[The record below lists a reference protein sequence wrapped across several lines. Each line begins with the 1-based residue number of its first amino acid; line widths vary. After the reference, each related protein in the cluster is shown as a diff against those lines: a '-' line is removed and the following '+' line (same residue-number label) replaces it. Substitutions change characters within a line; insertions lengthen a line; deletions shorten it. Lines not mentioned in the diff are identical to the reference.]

1 MTIQPGPFEQASP
14 FQQLNPLTEQPFGD
28 PSRAVKQSLKSNVG
42 EISPAL
48 FAAGARTNLTREE
61 RNLIETWSSI
71 KGTHEK
77 LMKMNNKKA
86 SESFK
91 KLSKEDQETLT
102 AYYKVDYAN
111 KAHKDLIVEDPA
123 IRKLFGLDNGFSPGD
138 LFKSPLRALMGA
150 AGQYGRAFNTP
161 YTMAQQAVTNR
172 ENFWSRSNFEMSFDG
187 DYSYDENLKEQLENK
202 HGKELGFVAMH
213 LLAGKTPGEI
223 IDAWGPNDGAILEA
237 VNQVFN
243 EPDKIAGI
251 MDEFDRARLSPG
263 RHVARWV
270 NKTFDR
276 DAEQRFG
283 LMSGKTAFKGVS
295 GTVDLAFQIFADPLT
310 YLTAGRSTIFKANRL
325 TKALETSR
333 DVVAHFADPSVARY
347 FEGFGE
353 RIGEY
358 AAASKAGNARE
369 ANKLKDQIQSR
380 YPQHGTPE
388 EIKFWADLDVT
399 DFNSFKS
406 KFTDEEPQAFAYL
419 TQGRVVGV
427 SFAKNGAVYAK
438 PTREITLKA
447 KEKVKEVFR
456 GKAAFDQLDEAGTTK
471 LLDELGKADGAN
483 YSDIEK
489 TIQDATG
496 TGVKRFLKR
505 LEYQF
510 SLHPGSK
517 GVRTDERFIDTI
529 ETLKQQANL
538 VFKNKVLA
546 GLYTEHFI
554 SSTQAERILLKK
566 NLDILTFRSAGIHGL
581 PGGQKYIDAEIN
593 SRYGDGLFGVRD
605 ELAQPAQFGT
615 EFADGSILGPIQPAQ
630 LKDAISPINW
640 RLASQF
646 VAYNQLRA
654 DKKLDVATASRLIG
668 GAYNSKVV
676 AEFMDKWSLL
686 TLFPQ
691 LGIRSGID
699 EGFLYTLTA
708 TAPELREFVRAQK
721 YGKSFT
727 AATGS
732 NKSIGPIKNTLQGG
746 LSKLTGRGIGPV
758 RTISKK
764 ERDDINAQVDESY
777 YDGNFSNRQEANDFA
792 NREFMKLAVA
802 KYGDN
807 LDDASKEYLYD
818 LGQLNPQYLADSSA
832 LKIID
837 ATLNQ
842 TTFRSSEKLISK
854 KNSDKSLDDAMLTP
868 SGLFEIKKLKHMPDE
883 TVDAE
888 MFHHFITRFNQN
900 GFEIGGKKNPNT
912 NPARLFIA
920 NNGLKTTQ
928 DVDRAVFQFLEA
940 VGFRFNDGA
949 WSISNKK
956 VGDVQKFINTSTHF
970 AKFDGLS
977 DVKKVEGFIRD
988 TFKDLYVAFH
998 GDVNQFN
1005 ANLIK
1010 VFQPFINGSVKNH
1023 RDILDKIIRNED
1035 VLFPSGK
1042 INIPSYSKL
1051 IKNHKPK
1058 DEIVSDL
1065 TDVKLGFEGNF
1076 RKWGDG
1082 LFEGMARQN
1091 DDMVRVPIV
1100 QAHYVLSR
1108 RQNATQQTE
1117 YANAIAQKLI
1127 KQGVDPANAATQGR
1141 LVSKEFFTTR
1151 ALTEA
1156 TNRVLKYA
1164 DNPDVRTVFA
1174 YNIRTV
1180 GRFYRAVEDFHRRM
1194 YRLVK
1199 ENKLNTIYRMRLLGQ
1214 GLDATGDVHQ
1224 DTNGERYV
1232 VLPMDDVIYGAVDGT
1247 LRMLTNDEVSVR
1259 QPLFNDITFNLTAG
1273 NPSFQTDAG
1282 VPYLSGPAGSIS
1294 VLAVKSLLGNFS
1306 NSPKILNAAEDLDQW
1321 TLGSMGD
1328 NVTLK
1333 GSLTPK
1339 FVNNIWKMLSPD
1351 ERSQQEV
1358 SAYMQ
1363 ALAYNQANDLGINPE
1378 DYYDK
1383 ETKIT
1388 DQARLDE
1395 DKRNYLQTIK
1405 ISAHNI
1411 IVTRALLGMIL
1422 PFAVQTKDT
1431 KDLPTYLKETGI
1443 VSMKSSFYEVL
1454 DQVKLK
1460 YPDVDNHYELALAT
1474 WMGKNPGKIAYLVST
1489 DQETV
1494 KPLIAYSNE
1503 MQDWAITNAKDIE
1516 KYGNGALMFAPN
1528 TGEFSPGVYKW
1539 AEASGIVNKIPENK
1553 TATGYIED
1561 YYQDL
1566 MLKEYVNAYYDIQDQ
1581 EAEDLRNVPFESAD
1595 LRRASL
1601 KAYEDWRKEY
1611 KIGVPGLEDYIASGK
1626 DDGDASDFIQSA
1638 YNYVN
1643 SPNADVKPDVKQ
1655 KVNEAYTIFNEFIE
1669 YANYI
1674 NSLDPSGAAD
1684 MKRVKKAEAQ
1694 EKIKKLIAAD
1704 TSKTIEQYY
1713 KYGLLKMMNAKSR
1726 DAQPSIGRNVV
1737 KKVGN

>member
-1 MTIQPGPFEQASP
+1 VTIQPGPFEQPSP
-14 FQQLNPLTEQPFGD
+14 FQQPSQFTQQPSAN
-28 PSRAVKQSLKSNVG
+28 PSRAVKQSLKPIVG
-42 EISPAL
+42 EVSPAL
-48 FAAGARTNLTREE
+48 LAAGARTNLTREE
-61 RNLIETWSSI
+61 RNLIENWASI

-86 SESFK
+86 TESFK
-91 KLSKEDQETLT
+91 KLSKEDQDVLQ

-123 IRKLFGLDNGFSPGD
+123 KRKLLGLDNGFSVGD
-138 LFKSPLRALMGA
+138 FFKSPLRALMATG
-150 AGQYGRAFNTP
+150 GQYERAFNAP
-161 YTMAQQAVTNR
+161 YTMAQDVVVNNR
-172 ENFWSRSNFEMSFDG
+172 EDFWSRSNFEMSFDG

-243 EPDKIAGI
+243 EPDKIANI

-263 RHVARWV
+263 RQVARWV
-270 NKTFDR
+270 NKKFDI
-276 DAEQRFG
+276 DAEERFG
-283 LMSGKTAFKGVS
+283 LVSGKTAFKVGS
-295 GTVDLAFQIFADPLT
+295 GAIDLAFQIFADPLT

-333 DVVAHFADPSVARY
+333 DVVAHFADPSVAKY
-347 FEGFGE
+347 FEGYGE

-380 YPQHGTPE
+380 YPEHGTPE
-388 EIKFWADLDVT
+388 EIKLWADKGVT
-399 DFNSFKS
+399 DFDSFKAEFVS
-406 KFTDEEPQAFAYL
+406 EGKEEFSRL
-419 TQGRVVGV
+419 IQGRVVGTA
-427 SFAKNGAVYAK
+427 FAKNGAVYAK

-471 LLDELGKADGAN
+471 FLDELGKADGAN

-489 TIQDATG
+489 TIQETAG
-496 TGVKRFLKR
+496 KGVKRFLKR

-510 SLHPGSK
+510 SLHPGDK

-538 VFKNKVLA
+538 VFKDKVLA

-581 PGGQKYIDAEIN
+581 PNGQKYIDAEIN
-593 SRYGDGLFGVRD
+593 SRYGDGLYGVTDEIAHPAHFGST
-605 ELAQPAQFGT
+605 PI
-615 EFADGSILGPIQPAQ
+615 DGSIRGPIQPGQ

-676 AEFMDKWSLL
+676 ADFMDKWSLL

-691 LGIRSGID
+691 LGIRSAID

-708 TAPELREFVRAQK
+708 TAPELREFVKAQR
-721 YGKSFT
+721 YGKSFA

-732 NKSIGPIKNTLQGG
+732 NKATGPIKDFLQSG
-746 LSKLTGRGIGPV
+746 LSKLTGKGIGPV

-764 ERDDINAQVDESY
+764 ERDDVNARIDEAY
-777 YDGNFSNRQEANDFA
+777 YDGDYASRYEANQTA
-792 NREFMKLAVA
+792 KREFMKLGTA

-807 LDDASKEYLYD
+807 IDDESREYLHD
-818 LGQLNPQYLADSSA
+818 LGEFNPQFLADSTS
-832 LKIID
+832 LKVID
-837 ATLNQ
+837 ATMNQ
-842 TTFRSSEKLISK
+842 QTIRGAEHLISK
-854 KNSDKSLDDAMLTP
+854 KNSDLSLEEARLTP
-868 SGLFEIKKLKHMPDE
+868 SGLYEIKQLKNMPDE
-883 TVDAE
+883 QIDAE
-888 MFHHFITRFNQN
+888 MYHQFIRRFNQN
-900 GFEIGGKKNPNT
+900 GFEIGGAKNPNT
-912 NPARLFIA
+912 DPARLFIA
-920 NNGLKTTQ
+920 NNGLETTQ
-928 DVDRAVFQFLEA
+928 DVDRAVAQFLEA
-940 VGFRFNDGA
+940 VGFRFRDGA
-949 WSISNKK
+949 WDISNKK
-956 VGDVQKFINTSTHF
+956 LGDVQRFINSSTHF

-977 DVKKVEGFIRD
+977 DVQKVEGFIRD
-988 TFKDLYVAFH
+988 TFADLYVAFH
-998 GDVNQFN
+998 GDINKFN
-1005 ANLIK
+1005 ANLVK
-1010 VFQPFINGSVKNH
+1010 VFQPFIKGYH
-1023 RDILDKIIRNED
+1023 RDHKKILNEISRNQD

-1042 INIPSYSKL
+1042 IKIPSYSKL
-1051 IKNHKPK
+1051 VRDYRPEK
-1058 DEIVSDL
+1058 EIVSDL
-1065 TDVKLGFEGNF
+1065 TDVKLGFEGNL

-1082 LFEGMARQN
+1082 AFEGMSRQN
-1091 DDMVRVPIV
+1091 DDMVRAPIV
-1100 QAHYVLSR
+1100 HAHYILSR
-1108 RQNATQQTE
+1108 KKSAIE
-1117 YANAIAQKLI
+1117 EAGYADDIAEKLV
-1127 KQGVDPANAATQGR
+1127 KQGFDPDQALAQGKAI
-1141 LVSKEFFTTR
+1141 SKEFFTNR
-1151 ALTEA
+1151 AITEA

-1164 DNPDVRTVFA
+1164 DNPDIRTVFA

-1199 ENKLNTIYRMRLLGQ
+1199 ENKLNTIYRLRLMNQ
-1214 GLDATGDVHQ
+1214 GLDATGDVHE
-1224 DTNGERYV
+1224 DSNGEKYL

-1247 LRMLTNDEVSVR
+1247 LRMLTNNEASVR

-1294 VLAVKSLLGNFS
+1294 VLAVKSLLGNFRTTA
-1306 NSPKILNAAEDLDQW
+1306 NAAEDLDQW

-1328 NVTLK
+1328 NVSLR

-1363 ALAYNQANDLGINPE
+1363 ALAYNQANDLGIDPT
-1378 DYYDK
+1378 DK
-1383 ETKIT
+1383 KYRDENGVVN
-1388 DQARLDE
+1388 QALLDE
-1395 DKRNYLQTIK
+1395 DKRKYLDTIK

-1431 KDLPTYLKETGI
+1431 KDLPTYLKDTGI
-1443 VSMKSSFYEVL
+1443 VSMKSSFFEVL

-1460 YPDVDNHYELALAT
+1460 YPDVENHYELALAT
-1474 WMGKNPGKIAYLVST
+1474 WMGKNPGKVAYVVST
-1489 DQETV
+1489 DQEAV
-1494 KPLIAYSNE
+1494 KPLIRYSNE
-1503 MQDWAITNAKDIE
+1503 MQDWTIANKDAIE

-1539 AEASGIVNKIPENK
+1539 AEAAGITNKIPENK
-1553 TATGYIED
+1553 TAQKYIED

-1566 MLKEYVNAYYDIQDQ
+1566 MLKEYANAYYDINDQ
-1581 EAEDLRNVPFESAD
+1581 EEEDLRNVPFTSAD

-1601 KAYEDWRKEY
+1601 QAYEDWRREY
-1611 KIGVPGLEDYIASGK
+1611 KLGVPGLEEYIASGK
-1626 DDGDASDFIQSA
+1626 DNGDASDFIQSA

-1643 SPNADVKPDVKQ
+1643 SPEADVKVEVKQ
-1655 KVNEAYTIFNEFIE
+1655 SINEAYTIFNEFIE

-1674 NSLDPSGAAD
+1674 DTLDPSGGAD
-1684 MKRVKKAEAQ
+1684 LKRAKKAEAQ
-1694 EKIKKLIAAD
+1694 QKIQELINTD
-1704 TSKTIEQYY
+1704 TSKTVEQYY

-1726 DAQPSIGRNVV
+1726 DAQPGVNRNVV

>member
-1 MTIQPGPFEQASP
+1 MTIQPGPFEQESP
-14 FQQLNPLTEQPFGD
+14 FEQPSPFAQQPIGD
-28 PSRAVKQSLKSNVG
+28 PSRAVKQSLKPIVG

-48 FAAGARTNLTREE
+48 YAAGARVNLTREE
-61 RNLIETWSSI
+61 RNLIENWSSI
-71 KGTHEK
+71 KGAHEK

-86 SESFK
+86 SEEFK
-91 KLSKEDQETLT
+91 KLSKEEQETLQ

-111 KAHKDLIVEDPA
+111 KAHKDLIVENPA
-123 IRKLFGLDNGFSPGD
+123 TRKLLGLDNGFSVGD
-138 LFKSPLRALMGA
+138 FFKSPLRAVMGA
-150 AGQYGRAFNTP
+150 AGQYERAFNAP
-161 YTMAQQAVTNR
+161 YTMAQDAVTNR
-172 ENFWSRSNFEMSFDG
+172 ENFWTRSNFEISFDG
-187 DYSYDENLKEQLENK
+187 DFSYDENLKEQLEKK
-202 HGKELGFVAMH
+202 HGKELSFAAMH

-223 IDAWGPNDGAILEA
+223 IDAWGPNDGAILQA

-243 EPDKIAGI
+243 EPDKVAEV

-263 RHVARWV
+263 RAVARWV

-276 DAEQRFG
+276 DAEDRFG
-283 LMSGKTAFKGVS
+283 LVSGEFAFKAGS
-295 GTVDLAFQIFADPLT
+295 GAIDLAWQIFADPLT
-310 YLTAGRSTIFKANRL
+310 YLTAGRSTFFKAERL
-325 TKALETSR
+325 TKALVTSR
-333 DVVAHFADPSVARY
+333 DVVAHFAQPGVVKY
-347 FEGFGE
+347 FEGYGE

-380 YPQHGTPE
+380 YPHHGTPE
-388 EIKFWADLDVT
+388 EINLWAGKEVT
-399 DFNSFKS
+399 DFDSFKAQ
-406 KFTDEEPQAFAYL
+406 FTEEEPQNFARL
-419 TQGRVVGV
+419 IQGRVVGTA
-427 SFAKNGAVYAK
+427 FAKKGAVYAK

-447 KEKVKEVFR
+447 KEKVKEIFR

-471 LLDELGKADGAN
+471 LL
-483 YSDIEK
+483 SDLSSGNLTDVEK
-489 TIQDATG
+489 VIQDAAG
-496 TGVKRFLKR
+496 KGVKKFLKR

-510 SLHPGSK
+510 SLHPGDK

-538 VFKNKVLA
+538 VFKDKVLA

-581 PGGQKYIDAEIN
+581 PNGQKYIDAEIN
-593 SRYGDGLFGVRD
+593 SRYGDGLFGVTD
-605 ELAQPAQFGT
+605 ELQQPAQFGT
-615 EFADGSILGPIQPAQ
+615 EFADGSIRGPIQPGQ

-676 AEFMDKWSLL
+676 ADFMDKWSLL

-708 TAPELREFVRAQK
+708 TVPELREFVKAQR
-721 YGKSFT
+721 YGKSF
-727 AATGS
+727 AAAAGS
-732 NKSIGPIKNTLQGG
+732 NKATGPIKDFLQAG

-764 ERDDINAQVDESY
+764 ERDEVNAEIDEAY
-777 YDGNFSNRQEANDFA
+777 YEGNYASRFEANRA
-792 NREFMKLAVA
+792 AKREFMKLGTA

-807 LDDASKEYLYD
+807 INLVEKEYLHD
-818 LGQLNPQYLADSSA
+818 LGEFNPQFLADSTS
-832 LKIID
+832 LKVID
-837 ATLNQ
+837 ATMNQ
-842 TTFRSSEKLISK
+842 QTIRGGDHLVSK
-854 KNSDKSLDDAMLTP
+854 KNSDLSLEEAKLTP
-868 SGLFEIKKLKHMPDE
+868 SGLFEVQKLKNMPDE
-883 TVDAE
+883 VVDAK
-888 MFHHFITRFNQN
+888 MYHNFNTRFNQ
-900 GFEIGGKKNPNT
+900 GPFEIGGVKNVNAD
-912 NPARLFIA
+912 PARLFIA
-920 NNGLKTTQ
+920 NNGLQTTQ
-928 DVDRAVFQFLEA
+928 DVDRAVAQFLEA
-940 VGFRFNDGA
+940 VGFRFRDGV
-949 WSISNKK
+949 WYTSNKK
-956 VGDVQKFINTSTHF
+956 LGDIQRFINSSTHF

-998 GDVNQFN
+998 GDATQFN
-1005 ANLIK
+1005 ANLVK
-1010 VFQPFINGSVKNH
+1010 VFQPFIKGYH
-1023 RDILDKIIRNED
+1023 RDHKKILNQIARNED
-1035 VLFPSGK
+1035 VLYPSGK
-1042 INIPSYSKL
+1042 IKIPSYSKL
-1051 IKNHKPK
+1051 VKDHKPK
-1058 DEIVSDL
+1058 DEIVTDL
-1065 TDVKLGFEGNF
+1065 TDVKLGYEANL

-1082 LFEGMARQN
+1082 AFEAMSRQN
-1091 DDMVRVPIV
+1091 DDMVRAPIV
-1100 QAHYVLSR
+1100 HAHYILSR
-1108 RQNATQQTE
+1108 KQNAPE
-1117 YANAIAQKLI
+1117 EAGYADEIAKKLI
-1127 KQGVDPANAATQGR
+1127 KQGLDPDQALAQGKA
-1141 LVSKEFFTTR
+1141 VSKEFFTNR
-1151 ALTEA
+1151 AITEA

-1164 DNPDVRTVFA
+1164 DNPDIRTVFA

-1199 ENKLNTIYRMRLLGQ
+1199 ENKLNTIYRMRLMNQ
-1214 GLDATGDVHQ
+1214 GLDATGDVHE
-1224 DTNGERYV
+1224 DSNGEKYV

-1247 LRMLTNDEVSVR
+1247 LRMLTGNEVSVR

-1294 VLAVKSLLGNFS
+1294 VLAVKSLLGNF
-1306 NSPKILNAAEDLDQW
+1306 KATKNAAEDLDQW

-1363 ALAYNQANDLGINPE
+1363 ALAYNQANDLGIDPT
-1378 DYYDK
+1378 DK
-1383 ETKIT
+1383 KYVDENGVVN
-1388 DQARLDE
+1388 QALLDE
-1395 DKRNYLQTIK
+1395 DKRKYLQTIK
-1405 ISAHNI
+1405 VSAHNI

-1431 KDLPTYLKETGI
+1431 KDLPTYLKDTGI
-1443 VSMKSSFYEVL
+1443 VSMKSSFFEVL
-1454 DQVKLK
+1454 DQLKLK
-1460 YPDVDNHYELALAT
+1460 YPDVENHYELALAT
-1474 WMGKNPGKIAYLVST
+1474 WMGKNPGKVVYVVST

-1494 KPLIAYSNE
+1494 KPIIRYSNE
-1503 MQDWAITNAKDIE
+1503 MQDWTITNEEAIK

-1539 AEASGIVNKIPENK
+1539 AEAAGITNRIPENE
-1553 TATGYIED
+1553 TAQGYIEA
-1561 YYQDL
+1561 YYEDI
-1566 MLKEYVNAYYDIQDQ
+1566 MLKEYANAYYDINDQ
-1581 EAEDLRNVPFESAD
+1581 EEEELRGIPFTNVD

-1601 KAYEDWRKEY
+1601 QAYEDWRREY
-1611 KIGVPGLEDYIASGK
+1611 KLGVPGLEDYIASGK
-1626 DDGDASDFIQSA
+1626 DNGDASDFIQSA

-1643 SPNADVKPDVKQ
+1643 SPDADVKLEVKRSI
-1655 KVNEAYTIFNEFIE
+1655 NEAYSAFNEFIE

-1674 NSLDPSGAAD
+1674 NALDPSGAAD
-1684 MKRVKKAEAQ
+1684 LKRIKKRETQ
-1694 EKIKKLIAAD
+1694 EKIQKLIRSD
-1704 TSKTIEQYY
+1704 PSRTVEQYY

-1726 DAQPSIGRNVV
+1726 DAQPGVNRNVV